1 MERLRQDLVYAFRL
15 LMKDRAFTSTT
26 LLTLALCVGANAA
39 IFAVV
44 NSVVLRPLPTPEA
57 DRLVL
62 LYNSYPKAGVGRSST
77 GVPDYYDRLRETD
90 VFEELALYNE
100 RGVTVG
106 TDEGAQRLQGMIGRP
121 SLYRLLRV
129 KPLRGRIFT
138 EAEGEAGSGPEGHS
152 QLRPVAAD
160 VRRQRGTIGRSLRLG
175 GVPYEIVGVMPRIST
190 SSSHEVELWMP
201 LSFYSGREVRRF
213 ET

>member
-1 MERLRQDLVYAFRL
+1 MPHRSGKRSGPYLVKKNNISPVNRQRRGAYVGRMERLRQDVVYAFRL
-15 LMKDRAFTSTT
+15 LLKDRAFTSTT
-26 LLTLALCVGANAA
+26 LLTLALCVAANAA

-62 LYNSYPKAGVGRSST
+62 LYNTYPKAGVGRSSN

-121 SLYRLLRV
+121 SL
-129 KPLRGRIFT
+129 IAFF
-138 EAEGEAGSGPEGHS
+138 GSGHFAGGYS
-152 QLRPVAAD
+152 LRPRGSR
-160 VRRQRGTIGRSLRLG
+160 VRTGR
-175 GVPYEIVGVMPRIST
+175 
-190 SSSHEVELWMP
+190 
-201 LSFYSGREVRRF
+201 
-213 ET
+213 

>member
-15 LMKDRAFTSTT
+15 LIKDRAFTSTT

-62 LYNSYPKAGVGRSST
+62 FYNSYPKAGVGRSST

-90 VFEELALYNE
+90 VFEELALYNQ

-106 TDEGAQRLQGMIGRP
+106 TNEGAQRLQGMIGRP

-138 EAEGEAGSGPEGHS
+138 EDEGEP
-152 QLRPVAAD
+152 
-160 VRRQRGTIGRSLRLG
+160 GR
-175 GVPYEIVGVMPRIST
+175 T
-190 SSSHEVELWMP
+190 
-201 LSFYSGREVRRF
+201 GR
-213 ET
+213 